1 MKPGR
6 VRFVCS
12 KRVVQR
18 RKGNKMFTA
27 MLQWADPP
35 RATDKSPCS
44 TTAQCFLPHTHTVP
58 KVPGLTLLLHTIV
71 RGHWVKIR
79 IPDSSFRSKGQK
91 YRPRPSLEL

>member
-44 TTAQCFLPHTHTVP
+44 TTAQCFLPHTHTHSTLGSWP
-58 KVPGLTLLLHTIV
+58 YSASSHNCERALGQNKNSRLLL
-71 RGHWVKIR
+71 
-79 IPDSSFRSKGQK
+79 Q
-91 YRPRPSLEL
+91 